1 MVMQYNSFGEENAR
15 TYIKSA
21 SQLASVTTRPLLSHT
36 PGLRIAVTLDSV
48 SILRTC
54 TFRGT
59 HGRHELYAYFESQ
72 LAIAALAK
80 A

>member
-1 MVMQYNSFGEENAR
+1 MDPISFRDKFAK
-15 TYIKSA
+15 TYIKSG
-21 SQLASVTTRPLLSHT
+21 SQLVSVTTCPLLSHT

-48 SILRTC
+48 SILLVC
-54 TFRGT
+54 ILKGT